1 MFLLPKVSVIIPVYN
16 TASYLQECLDSVLN
30 QSFEDFE
37 IICVNDGSTDSSL
50 EILESYALKDDR
62 IQIINQSNKGLG
74 AARNIAIDRAS
85 GEYVLFLDSDDY
97 IDQDTLLEL
106 YDLASR
112 KSLDLLIFKL
122 INFDN
127 ETYEE
132 SKASY
137 FEMKFLNNLIGD
149 KTFNWQDIKNKM
161 FDMVVTAPGKLFKRD
176 LIKNIEFPENI
187 VFEDSLFFFK
197 VIFKAKNIY
206 FYDKH
211 LYHRRIR
218 SDSIMNSSF
227 EKFSDCITIY
237 DLIGSH
243 LKRIG
248 VYDEFAEQL
257 FNRKCKD
264 IFTRFTGVPEEYKKD
279 FYDEIKMNFSK
290 HKKELEKDGTLKICS
305 ERSLEIFNSALNSE
319 SYKEFELS
327 VNVFDLKIQRDKIQ
341 LDYKM
346 VKRSYE
352 KKISQ
357 LMKREEEH
365 ANEIEEIKGSF
376 IWKIKNLIK
385 RILDYQR

>member
-341 LDYKM
+341 LDYNM